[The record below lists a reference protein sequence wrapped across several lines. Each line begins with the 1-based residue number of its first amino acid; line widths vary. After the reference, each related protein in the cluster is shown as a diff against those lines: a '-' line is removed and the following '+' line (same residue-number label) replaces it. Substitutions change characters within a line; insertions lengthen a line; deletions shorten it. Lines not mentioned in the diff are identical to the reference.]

1 MTAFRGQFRR
11 QGGHSVPGELDVSES
26 GEIELRIWGA
36 TDKSPDVAKGPTLFE
51 GALSESPETHARI
64 VTLIG
69 CLQTGQSWGV
79 GGSTERWFVPRAVF
93 GRDTFDPESRLQTA
107 EFSFAS
113 LSEFLDVAP
122 VAPAPKPSRHT
133 LFQIS
138 QDGWRIAFGIFTTIR
153 ASRDD
158 YSIHQ
163 DSFLSASIDDALT
176 VDELLRIT
184 QPVFELL
191 LSVAAGAHA
200 RVLRTSVQ
208 APNSEHRFYIRTSRS
223 RLPSTANSISPL
235 FLLSEHS
242 DPAQLLR
249 SVRNLCT
256 RNEDFT
262 AHFLNSLR
270 SPSRQVDE
278 RLRNN
283 LNCLS
288 LLLHKPSETAGSEQ
302 VDNDDLSPPASV
314 VGFPQRLQSVLEQ
327 SGAALG
333 IPDSTQFLGDV
344 KCAFRWVNYHQ
355 GDPMSGKQLF
365 NINQRIVKTTYFVL
379 LRILG
384 LPPEFALE
392 RIAKLWPVA
401 V

>member
-11 QGGHSVPGELDVSES
+11 QGGHSVPGELDVGES

-36 TDKSPDVAKGPTLFE
+36 TDKNLGVAKGPTLFE
-51 GALSESPETHARI
+51 GALSESPETHGRI

-79 GGSTERWFVPRAVF
+79 AGSTERWFVPRAVF

-107 EFSFAS
+107 EYSFAS

-122 VAPAPKPSRHT
+122 VAPASKPSRHN

-138 QDGWRIAFGIFTTIR
+138 QDGWRIAFGISTSIR
-153 ASRDD
+153 SSRDD

-163 DSFLSASIDDALT
+163 DSFLSASIDEELT
-176 VDELLRIT
+176 VDELLRST

-191 LSVAAGAHA
+191 LSAAAGAHA

-208 APNSEHRFYIRTSRS
+208 APDSAHRFYVRTSRS
-223 RLPSTANSISPL
+223 KLPSTENSISPL

-242 DPAQLLR
+242 DPANLLR

-270 SPSRQVDE
+270 SSSRQVDE

-288 LLLHKPSETAGSEQ
+288 LLLHKPSETASVEQIDSE
-302 VDNDDLSPPASV
+302 DLTPPASV

-327 SGAALG
+327 TGAGLG
-333 IPDSTQFLGDV
+333 IRDSKQFLDNV
-344 KCAFRWVNYHQ
+344 KRAFRWVNYHQ
-355 GDPMSGKQLF
+355 GASMSGRQLF
-365 NINQRIVKTTYFVL
+365 NINQDIVKTTYFVL

-384 LPPEFALE
+384 FPSEFALE
-392 RIAKLWPVA
+392 RVARRWPIAV
-401 V
+401 